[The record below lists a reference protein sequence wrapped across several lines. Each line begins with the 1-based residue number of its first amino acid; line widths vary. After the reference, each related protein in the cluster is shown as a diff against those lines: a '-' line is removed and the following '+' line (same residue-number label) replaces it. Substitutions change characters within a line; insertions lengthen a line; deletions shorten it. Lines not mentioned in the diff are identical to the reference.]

1 MDQQNNPTD
10 QIKAMVVKL
19 RPMVGEIV
27 DRAHIYLKG
36 FPPET
41 TDPIFLSKLVIPVP
55 LEQYLLM
62 TSCVTIV
69 ANVKIEGDSDAT
81 VTD

>member
-1 MDQQNNPTD
+1 MEQQNNPTSH
-10 QIKAMVVKL
+10 IKEMVVKL
-19 RPMVGEIV
+19 RPLVNEIV

-41 TDPIFLSKLVIPVP
+41 TDPTFLSNLAIPVP

-62 TSCVTIV
+62 TSCVMII
-69 ANVKIEGDSDAT
+69 ANIKIEGDPDAT
-81 VTD
+81 VTG